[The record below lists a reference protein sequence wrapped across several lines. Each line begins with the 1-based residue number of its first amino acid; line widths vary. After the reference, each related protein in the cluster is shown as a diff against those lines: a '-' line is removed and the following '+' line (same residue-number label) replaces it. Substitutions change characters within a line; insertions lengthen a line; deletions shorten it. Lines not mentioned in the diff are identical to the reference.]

1 MLNIS
6 IRGRKKR
13 VVDSCLYIGQH
24 CLPIGDAMP
33 LDVFI
38 ALLGFSFVSSV
49 TPGPNNIML
58 LASGVNFGFRR
69 TIPHMFGIAFGFAAL
84 LLAVGFGLKEVFQ
97 QFPAAQLM
105 IKLAGATYLLYLA
118 WKIANSGPVEA
129 GETVSK
135 PMSFPAAALFQ
146 WVNPKAWVMAITA
159 MTVYTGQP
167 DFSTSVF
174 IVCAAFTVVNF
185 PSVSIWCGF
194 GVALREWLSDPNRL
208 RVFNITMALLLVASL
223 WPMLR

>member
-1 MLNIS
+1 
-6 IRGRKKR
+6 
-13 VVDSCLYIGQH
+13 
-24 CLPIGDAMP
+24 MP
-33 LDVFI
+33 LDVFL
-38 ALLGFSFVSSV
+38 ALIGFSFVSSV

-69 TIPHMFGIAFGFAAL
+69 TIPHMCGIAFGFGIL
-84 LLAVGFGLKEVFQ
+84 LLATGFGLQQVFEEI
-97 QFPAAQLM
+97 PQLQLI
-105 IKLAGATYLLYLA
+105 IKVLGGAYLVYLA

-129 GETVSK
+129 AEGAGK
-135 PMSFPAAALFQ
+135 PMTFMAAALFQ

-167 DFSTSVF
+167 DFISSVF
-174 IVCAAFTVVNF
+174 IVCAAFVVVNF

-194 GVALREWLSDPNRL
+194 GVALREFLSDPKKL
-208 RVFNITMALLLVASL
+208 KIFNISMALMLIASL

>member
-1 MLNIS
+1 
-6 IRGRKKR
+6 
-13 VVDSCLYIGQH
+13 
-24 CLPIGDAMP
+24 MP
-33 LDVFI
+33 LDVFF
-38 ALLGFSFVSSV
+38 ALIGFSFVSSV

-69 TIPHMFGIAFGFAAL
+69 TIPHMCGIAFGFGIL
-84 LLAVGFGLKEVFQ
+84 LLATGFGLQQVFEEI
-97 QFPAAQLM
+97 PQLQLI
-105 IKLAGATYLLYLA
+105 IKVLGGAYLVYLA

-129 GETVSK
+129 AEGAGK
-135 PMSFPAAALFQ
+135 PMTFMAAALFQ

-167 DFSTSVF
+167 DFISSVF
-174 IVCAAFTVVNF
+174 IVCAAFVVVNF

-194 GVALREWLSDPNRL
+194 GVALREFLSDPKKL
-208 RVFNITMALLLVASL
+208 KIFNISMALMLIASL

>member
-1 MLNIS
+1 
-6 IRGRKKR
+6 
-13 VVDSCLYIGQH
+13 
-24 CLPIGDAMP
+24 MP
-33 LDVFI
+33 LDVFL
-38 ALLGFSFVSSV
+38 ALIGFSFVSSV

-69 TIPHMFGIAFGFAAL
+69 TIPHMFGIAFGFGIL
-84 LLAVGFGLKEVFQ
+84 LLATGFGLQQVFEE
-97 QFPAAQLM
+97 FPQLQLI
-105 IKLAGATYLLYLA
+105 IKVLGGAYLVYLA

-129 GETVSK
+129 AEGAGK
-135 PMSFPAAALFQ
+135 PMTFMAAALFQ

-167 DFSTSVF
+167 DFISSVF
-174 IVCAAFTVVNF
+174 IVCAAFVVVNF

-194 GVALREWLSDPNRL
+194 GVALREFLSDPKKL
-208 RVFNITMALLLVASL
+208 KIFNISMALMLIASL